1 MLYTLIFFVISTVLS
16 FVFQIAEN
24 RCCSALDRACRVKEE
39 EAPDDTPPASLV
51 EMAALH
57 ATHGTPLSSGKPIV
71 KAKELSAMEKLT
83 AAAKLHAEAGTAQ
96 PPSGVDDLVKRAVAR
111 QMAVARGAP

>member
-83 AAAKLHAEAGTAQ
+83 ARCMVG
-96 PPSGVDDLVKRAVAR
+96 SGLVGSGSWPIANSLA
-111 QMAVARGAP
+111 